1 MSLLKGIV
9 FIPREKKPD
18 SISTAAIEDR
28 SHDKKRKSK
37 DHKKSRSTEIKGHKK
52 HKRDNEKSS
61 KRIQENRDSSSDDD
75 DDHTD
80 FSKYEKEINLMA
92 ARDNDVDDTSSSHS
106 TKRLESTDYE
116 INQTAKE
123 IDSKSKKSSFSSLIG
138 SLKSKTI
145 SQSKSSPTNTAD
157 NSDISKKINL
167 NDDVLDA
174 DGLSSNRKQ
183 PESFVSEQIH
193 EEHFKR
199 SVEILKDS
207 PIRSMSNNDNDT
219 SSKYT
224 TENPPVKE
232 KSMNQSV
239 AEQFRA
245 KLKAK
250 NSFQSESRS
259 LIQLI
264 EDEEREADNNLLF
277 ENIESM
283 RAQVINKVRSDS
295 QKSNRDKQ
303 TEGGIKNNSNPSK
316 SVEIDMKNQR
326 KEFSNQRSD
335 MNKLMQS
342 EKFGQNDMDE
352 NFRENVLRLGERY
365 KGTELGKM
373 GAFGNGDLTGQ
384 DEEEEIDM
392 KMFENKFEVEND
404 SNNKKSKK
412 QTLKKIGN
420 DNKRDG
426 NSEIEKLDA
435 KQREILNRCP
445 HCSDSSAYEK
455 HLTVSTGEHTRLR
468 LKAGSNVLGPMH
480 CIITPITHTA
490 SILKCEDDVEVE
502 VTRYKSCLQRMY
514 ERNGQSVLF
523 LESAL
528 GFGKHPHACI
538 DVVPIPLGME
548 GEARMSFREVSTR
561 TCMYVCLCV
570 YMYMCCMWVC
580 VCMCI
585 HVCEFTSKCPYVRAH
600 YNYL

>member
-18 SISTAAIEDR
+18 AISTPAIEDR

-37 DHKKSRSTEIKGHKK
+37 DHKKNRSTEIKSHKK
-52 HKRDNEKSS
+52 HRRENEKSS
-61 KRIQENRDSSSDDD
+61 KRIQESRDSSSDDD
-75 DDHTD
+75 DDHKD

-92 ARDNDVDDTSSSHS
+92 TGDNDLDDTSSSHS
-106 TKRLESTDYE
+106 TKRFEATDYE
-116 INQTAKE
+116 SNHTTKE
-123 IDSKSKKSSFSSLIG
+123 SDLKSKKPSFSSLIG
-138 SLKSKTI
+138 SLKSKTA
-145 SQSKSSPTNTAD
+145 SQSEYSSTN
-157 NSDISKKINL
+157 NPDISKKISI
-167 NDDVLDA
+167 NDDTLDA

-183 PESFVSEQIH
+183 SESFESAQIH
-193 EEHFKR
+193 EERSKR

-207 PIRSMSNNDNDT
+207 PVRSMNNNDI
-219 SSKYT
+219 SSIRM

-264 EDEEREADNNLLF
+264 DDEERESDNNQLF
-277 ENIESM
+277 ENNESM

-295 QKSNRDKQ
+295 QKNNRQ
-303 TEGGIKNNSNPSK
+303 TEGSVKNNSNPSK
-316 SVEIDMKNQR
+316 SVIIDMKNQR

-392 KMFENKFEVEND
+392 KMFEKKFEVDND
-404 SNNKKSKK
+404 SNSKKSKK
-412 QTLKKIGN
+412 QILKKIGN
-420 DNKRDG
+420 DNKRERDG
-426 NSEIEKLDA
+426 NGENEKLDA

-445 HCSDSSAYEK
+445 HCSDSSAYKK
-455 HLTVSTGEHTRLR
+455 HLTVSTGEHKRLR

-480 CIITPITHTA
+480 CIIIPITHTA
-490 SILKCEDDVEVE
+490 SILKCEDDVEIE

-528 GFGKHPHACI
+528 GLGKHPHACV

-561 TCMYVCLCV
+561 TCIRM
-570 YMYMCCMWVC
+570 
-580 VCMCI
+580 CMCVI
-585 HVCEFTSKCPYVRAH
+585 
-600 YNYL
+600 